1 MSDSCCPQRTP
12 RRTRGARQL
21 RLHQAVPSRCA
32 PGFLQV
38 VAQFPL
44 VTDKEVAA
52 EFAAGDAAE
61 DGVYVKLRAE
71 YLRAKQLV
79 VERLTTVNGLRVCLP
94 SPRPCRFRL
103 VRRVSSEHGHGRSSR
118 LDGRPAQSVND
129 GANVGAWAPQVPLGR
144 IAIVCVVVITLLLLL
159 LLQSMFTAL
168 KSYTPAAYMPVVGEL
183 AQELVVL
190 GLVAALI
197 FALNLSSVPRD
208 ISLLC
213 FGTTAHT
220 AVRPVSPACKR
231 PGVTGSAKCA
241 RIALV
246 RSGLLT

>member
-1 MSDSCCPQRTP
+1 MSDSCGPQRTP
-12 RRTRGARQL
+12 RRTRGAGQL

-61 DGVYVKLRAE
+61 DGVYVRLRAE

-103 VRRVSSEHGHGRSSR
+103 GACRASTVMGAPSR

-159 LLQSMFTAL
+159 LLQSIFTAL

-241 RIALV
+241 RITLV